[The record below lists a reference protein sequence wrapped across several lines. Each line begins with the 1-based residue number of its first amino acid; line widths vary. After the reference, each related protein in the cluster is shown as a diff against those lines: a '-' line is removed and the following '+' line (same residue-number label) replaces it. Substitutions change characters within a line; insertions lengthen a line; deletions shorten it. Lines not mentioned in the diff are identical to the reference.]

1 MILALFAMLGFGQ
14 SLTVSS
20 AHEGQF
26 VASQEG
32 APTKPTVDGF
42 VDDGVTGTNCV
53 PSDAVSNLVL
63 WPVSGTQSPDLVVS
77 PYGPRVLNNNYDF
90 HAGIDIPPTVPGA
103 TIVRAAMDGIVVRKF
118 REDQPTP
125 SCRFGNWIMLRHP
138 DSGNVRRYT
147 TYLHLSGFLVN
158 LGDRVSAGQPIGI
171 MGRSG
176 CGVQTEHLHF
186 EYYENLSSTCGI
198 AFDRSRNPFGLPLPV
213 VDEREP
219 SAQLGR
225 LADLGL
231 IILRAEIPAG
241 KLDVVEYNIASSAAS
256 YRVDVNEKVGL
267 AGAPCTKCC
276 DKALGPNGNLIQLMP
291 KRFTGDQNYVLCISV
306 DNVDVTS
313 TYAVSLRNAVG
324 REYNFGPFAPD
335 DPPADVTDC
344 TASVALGCPDIGVC
358 TACAP

>member
-1 MILALFAMLGFGQ
+1 
-14 SLTVSS
+14 
-20 AHEGQF
+20 
-26 VASQEG
+26 
-32 APTKPTVDGF
+32 
-42 VDDGVTGTNCV
+42 
-53 PSDAVSNLVL
+53 
-63 WPVSGTQSPDLVVS
+63 
-77 PYGPRVLNNNYDF
+77 
-90 HAGIDIPPTVPGA
+90 
-103 TIVRAAMDGIVVRKF
+103 
-118 REDQPTP
+118 
-125 SCRFGNWIMLRHP
+125 
-138 DSGNVRRYT
+138 
-147 TYLHLSGFLVN
+147 
-158 LGDRVSAGQPIGI
+158 
-171 MGRSG
+171 
-176 CGVQTEHLHF
+176 
-186 EYYENLSSTCGI
+186 
-198 AFDRSRNPFGLPLPV
+198 